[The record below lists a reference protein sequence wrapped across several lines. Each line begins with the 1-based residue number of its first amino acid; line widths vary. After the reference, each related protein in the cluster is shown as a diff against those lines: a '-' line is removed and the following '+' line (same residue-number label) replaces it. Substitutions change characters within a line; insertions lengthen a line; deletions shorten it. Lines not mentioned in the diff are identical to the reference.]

1 MRKRILFLTGKMG
14 GYNAMKPFLK
24 LIKKS
29 KNFDLN
35 IAVTD
40 QHLMRKFGYTYDKI
54 RKDFEKKDII
64 KILSNQTRD
73 DSSNR
78 SVAISKILNE
88 ISKIFSRK
96 KIDLVLLYGDRL
108 ESLVTAISCLN
119 YSIPVAHF
127 QGGDISGNIDEKIRH
142 SITKLSDY
150 HFVSNPQSKKRLI
163 QMGEIKKNIFL
174 IGDNHIDA
182 LRKVEIYEKS
192 FYAKKFNF
200 KINESPIIFM
210 LHPENISNQENYK
223 NSIIV
228 LKELQKINSPKICIY
243 PCSDIGFQSII
254 KALKIFEKKI
264 NFKTYKNIEFDT
276 YIGLLKYSKFL
287 IGNSSSGIIE
297 ASYLNLPVINL
308 GNRQNDRLSSL
319 NVINCDFKKQA
330 LQKAIKMVQKS
341 SFLKNKVVKAKRLYG
356 NGESYKKAF
365 IILKKITR
373 NKINLNKKFI
383 EN

>member
-1 MRKRILFLTGKMG
+1 
-14 GYNAMKPFLK
+14 
-24 LIKKS
+24 
-29 KNFDLN
+29 
-35 IAVTD
+35 
-40 QHLMRKFGYTYDKI
+40 
-54 RKDFEKKDII
+54 
-64 KILSNQTRD
+64 
-73 DSSNR
+73 
-78 SVAISKILNE
+78 
-88 ISKIFSRK
+88 
-96 KIDLVLLYGDRL
+96 
-108 ESLVTAISCLN
+108 
-119 YSIPVAHF
+119 
-127 QGGDISGNIDEKIRH
+127 
-142 SITKLSDY
+142 
-150 HFVSNPQSKKRLI
+150 
-163 QMGEIKKNIFL
+163 
-174 IGDNHIDA
+174 
-182 LRKVEIYEKS
+182 
-192 FYAKKFNF
+192 
-200 KINESPIIFM
+200 M

>member
-119 YSIPVAHF
+119 YSI
-127 QGGDISGNIDEKIRH
+127 Q
-142 SITKLSDY
+142 LS
-150 HFVSNPQSKKRLI
+150 
-163 QMGEIKKNIFL
+163 
-174 IGDNHIDA
+174 
-182 LRKVEIYEKS
+182 RKS
-192 FYAKKFNF
+192 
-200 KINESPIIFM
+200 
-210 LHPENISNQENYK
+210 
-223 NSIIV
+223 
-228 LKELQKINSPKICIY
+228 
-243 PCSDIGFQSII
+243 
-254 KALKIFEKKI
+254 
-264 NFKTYKNIEFDT
+264 
-276 YIGLLKYSKFL
+276 
-287 IGNSSSGIIE
+287 
-297 ASYLNLPVINL
+297 
-308 GNRQNDRLSSL
+308 
-319 NVINCDFKKQA
+319 
-330 LQKAIKMVQKS
+330 
-341 SFLKNKVVKAKRLYG
+341 
-356 NGESYKKAF
+356 
-365 IILKKITR
+365 
-373 NKINLNKKFI
+373 
-383 EN
+383 